1 MDEPTCHSH
10 TLNEDENRLIRL
22 FRCLD
27 GDARSETL
35 QRLGKRL
42 MMEAAVDPWLTLN
55 DNPGETARQ
64 ELHEPIDE
72 RLQILRPIH
81 SVLMDLLDYDFNVI
95 EVGWID
101 ASVSVADVIL
111 GSGQNDDEFADMLV
125 EAYLDGAN
133 KYDVPLPCD
142 FASPEESKDEAFQAL
157 RQDLHKEAV
166 TFIESW
172 REDVI
177 RRFEQAP

>member
-1 MDEPTCHSH
+1 MNEPACPSH
-10 TLNEDENRLIRL
+10 TMSDDEQRLIRL
-22 FRCLD
+22 FRCLNNE
-27 GDARSETL
+27 ARSETL
-35 QRLGKRL
+35 QRLGKLL
-42 MMEAAVDPWLTLN
+42 MMEAAVDSLLN
-55 DNPGETARQ
+55 DDNPGETARQ

-72 RLQILRPIH
+72 RLQILKPIH
-81 SVLMDLLDYDFNVI
+81 SVLMDLLDYDSNVI
-95 EVGWID
+95 EVGWRE

-111 GSGQNDDEFADMLV
+111 GSGQNDDEFAGMLV
-125 EAYLDGAN
+125 EAYLEGAN

-142 FASPEESKDEAFQAL
+142 FASPEESNDEAVQAM

-172 REDVI
+172 RENVI

>member
-1 MDEPTCHSH
+1 MS
-10 TLNEDENRLIRL
+10 EDEKRLIRL

-27 GDARSETL
+27 DDARSETL
-35 QRLGKRL
+35 LRLGKRL
-42 MMEAAVDPWLTLN
+42 MMQAAVDPRLTLYE
-55 DNPGETARQ
+55 NPGEAARQ

-72 RLQILRPIH
+72 RLQRLRPIH

-111 GSGQNDDEFADMLV
+111 GSEQNDDEFADMLV
-125 EAYLDGAN
+125 EAYLEGAN
-133 KYDVPLPCD
+133 RYDIPLPCD
-142 FASPEESKDEAFQAL
+142 FSEESNDEAVQAM

>member
-1 MDEPTCHSH
+1 MSDDEK
-10 TLNEDENRLIRL
+10 RLIRL

-27 GDARSETL
+27 DDARSETL
-35 QRLGKRL
+35 LRLGKRL
-42 MMEAAVDPWLTLN
+42 MMEAAVDPRLTL
-55 DNPGETARQ
+55 DENPGETARQ

-72 RLQILRPIH
+72 RLQILKPIH

-95 EVGWID
+95 EVGWRD
-101 ASVSVADVIL
+101 ASVSVADVIF

-125 EAYLDGAN
+125 EAYLAGAN
-133 KYDVPLPCD
+133 RYDVPLPCD
-142 FASPEESKDEAFQAL
+142 FASSEESNDEAFQAM

-172 REDVI
+172 RDSVI